1 MARQEPCPICHIILC
16 RAKVPLLHNRST
28 SSQPA
33 FYAGEQAAGAI
44 ANACQACSCGTFHVA
59 IAVAD
64 EIGFRPVNLVL
75 RTGAVYHAGGGLAA
89 GAGFAVCGELC
100 LWVMRTVVERIE
112 MRSDSGKFRVH
123 PVVDGLYVFFRIVA
137 AGCAGLVRHED
148 GKAALV
154 IDVFYGCC
162 RAGDPDEVL
171 GAVEVVDVDVQ
182 GTVAVEED
190 GLSGDLIRQPAAA
203 TFPKGEGFTRRRHCQ
218 QGRLFICHTQNNRP
232 D

>member
-1 MARQEPCPICHIILC
+1 MPKSRC
-16 RAKVPLLHNRST
+16 RYITEA

-75 RTGAVYHAGGGLAA
+75 RTGAVYHAGGWFSA
-89 GAGFAVCGELC
+89 GADLGIGPDPALRMMG
-100 LWVMRTVVERIE
+100 TVIERIE

-123 PVVDGLYVFFRIVA
+123 PVVNGLYVFFRIVA
-137 AGCAGLVRHED
+137 AGYAGLVRHED

-154 IDVFYGCC
+154 IDVFYGFFG
-162 RAGDPDEVL
+162 AGDPDEVL
-171 GAVEVVDVDVQ
+171 GAVEVVDVNVE
-182 GTVAVEED
+182 GAVAVEKD
-190 GLSGDLIRQPAAA
+190 RPSGAPIHRFAVPLPH
-203 TFPKGEGFTRRRHCQ
+203 G
-218 QGRLFICHTQNNRP
+218 GRLFICHIQNSRP